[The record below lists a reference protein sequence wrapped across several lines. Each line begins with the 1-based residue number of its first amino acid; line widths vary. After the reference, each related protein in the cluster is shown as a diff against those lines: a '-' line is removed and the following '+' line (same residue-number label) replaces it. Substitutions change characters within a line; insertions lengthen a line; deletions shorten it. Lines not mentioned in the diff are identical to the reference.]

1 MRLQTGGLVP
11 RRVHFDG
18 IHFHAGFGL
27 SQAAVSSQLKRD
39 FAPFIG
45 SIAMLPVLTKSS
57 RFRHI
62 IGL

>member
-1 MRLQTGGLVP
+1 MEQISHLPEQQDNGCR
-11 RRVHFDG
+11 
-18 IHFHAGFGL
+18 
-27 SQAAVSSQLKRD
+27 QLKRD